1 MWDVSSAGPLTGAAV
16 SVALLIFGL
25 SQTQSGGGGD
35 AAAAASLLVRVCVY
49 VCFGGLRCVK
59 RERCAGGPV
68 ALPSLSDG

>member
-35 AAAAASLLVRVCVY
+35 AAAAASLLVRVCWWIEMH
-49 VCFGGLRCVK
+49 K
-59 RERCAGGPV
+59 AG
-68 ALPSLSDG
+68 ALCGWASSPPIPE